1 MSFGSERWDRRGA
14 PGGGIGRLG
23 RIEGSVHTETG
34 PTQPGGESVS
44 ADTAVTTPTTGVTL
58 TETAAVKVQAFLADT
73 PDADDV
79 VLRVAVQAG
88 GCAGFRYALFFD
100 DRDLD
105 GDVEV
110 TQHGVTVRID
120 RMSAAYLTGATI
132 DWKESLE
139 ASGFS
144 IDNPNSSGSCACGES
159 ATF

>member
-1 MSFGSERWDRRGA
+1 M
-14 PGGGIGRLG
+14 
-23 RIEGSVHTETG
+23 
-34 PTQPGGESVS
+34 S
-44 ADTAVTTPTTGVTL
+44 ADTAVTTPTSGITL

-110 TQHGVTVRID
+110 NQHGVTVRID

>member
-1 MSFGSERWDRRGA
+1 MSTDVSLDGA
-14 PGGGIGRLG
+14 VSSATGI
-23 RIEGSVHTETG
+23 V
-34 PTQPGGESVS
+34 
-44 ADTAVTTPTTGVTL
+44 L
-58 TETAAVKVQAFLADT
+58 TEAAAAKVQAFLSDT
-73 PDADDV
+73 EDAGDV

-100 DRDLD
+100 DRRLD
-105 GDVEV
+105 GDVEE
-110 TQHGVTVRID
+110 TQHGVTLRID
-120 RMSAAYLTGATI
+120 RMSSPYLMGATI